1 MKKLKLNTEKILV
14 ELDRIGKRQVWLA
27 EKMNISPQR
36 MSYMLK
42 SKSIRAA
49 DRIGH
54 ALNIQP
60 KDLIK

>member
-1 MKKLKLNTEKILV
+1 MKKLKLNTEKITI
-14 ELDRIGKRQVWLA
+14 ELARIGKKQVWLA

-42 SKSIRAA
+42 SKSIRSAE
-49 DRIGH
+49 RIGH
-54 ALNIQP
+54 ALGIEP